1 MKKVALI
8 GVTGF
13 GRTHLNHLTKLADE
27 GLLDI
32 SAAVVRNAGKAQKE
46 LETLAQYHTVIYS
59 SSDELFA
66 RERGRIDLVC
76 IPTGIDS
83 HESLT
88 CQAMAAGVN
97 VLLEKPAAG
106 SAEAVRRMIAARRN
120 GLFVAV
126 GFQHCYAPEIHYFK
140 KLLNSGKLGKI
151 IRSSAVGAWPRGDS
165 YYNRNSWAG
174 RRISPG
180 GQPVLDSPVNNAFA
194 HYLNLLLF
202 LNGKNERV
210 TASAVTVSG
219 ILWRARPDI
228 EMFDACHSLFT
239 LENGS
244 TAEIQF
250 AHCCDSAITPRIRV
264 ECENGLIEWLNNE
277 SWLISGIG
285 GAPIASGTAWL
296 PEDVM
301 FRQVLLKLDDPEVP
315 VYTLQNALEHTK
327 CIELLDQFC
336 RIQKAD
342 SEIKDGI
349 YCIPGLVE
357 RFKRNFDGPERSPA
371 DGTDREK
378 DGTDDRKK

>member
-8 GVTGF
+8 GVTGY
-13 GRTHLNHLTKLADE
+13 GQTHLKNLTALAEADV
-27 GLLDI
+27 LDLA
-32 SAAVVRNAGKAQKE
+32 AAVVIFPDQAKAE
-46 LETLAQYHTVIYS
+46 LEVLKEFGTKIYGS
-59 SSDELFA
+59 ADEMFA
-66 RERGRIDLVC
+66 AERGRIDLVC

-180 GQPVLDSPVNNAFA
+180 GQPVLDSPANNAFA

-210 TASAVTVSG
+210 TASAGTVSG
-219 ILWRARPDI
+219 FLWRARPDI
-228 EMFDACHSLFT
+228 EMFDACHSRFT

-250 AHCCDSAITPRIRV
+250 AHSTDSAITPRIRI

-277 SWLISGIG
+277 SWQISGIG
-285 GAPIASGTAWL
+285 GTLIASGTAWL

-327 CIELLDQFC
+327 CIELLDQSC
-336 RIQKAD
+336 RIQKAE
-342 SEIKDGI
+342 SEIKDGV
-349 YCIPGLVE
+349 YCIPGLAE
-357 RFKRNFDGPERSPA
+357 RFIRNFDGPEHSPA
-371 DGTDREK
+371 DGTD
-378 DGTDDRKK
+378 GQKK